1 MIFLLFLFIDIFCCL
16 VVFAWKAIP
25 SEARVTRDE
34 VSGYITHM
42 GETVWKTV
50 PSIIKSVQSDKSV
63 VDKKDSEVKTNTD

>member
-42 GETVWKTV
+42 GETVWKSA
-50 PSIIKSVQSDKSV
+50 PKKNYIYGYPLNKSAMVTTAWIT
-63 VDKKDSEVKTNTD
+63 SE